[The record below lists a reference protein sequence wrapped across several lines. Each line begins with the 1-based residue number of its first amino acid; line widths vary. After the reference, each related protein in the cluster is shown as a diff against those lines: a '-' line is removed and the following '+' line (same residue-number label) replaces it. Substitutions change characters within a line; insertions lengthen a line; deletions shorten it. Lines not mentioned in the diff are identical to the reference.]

1 MSAVNNDNENDGVL
15 AIFIP
20 GVGALLP
27 DSDRT
32 SESFIPLE
40 ELTKLSK
47 LTQTSME
54 EILKPIIFPY
64 WSL

>member
-1 MSAVNNDNENDGVL
+1 MSAVNNVNENDGAL
-15 AIFIP
+15 AIFIL
-20 GVGALLP
+20 GVGAVLSDT
-27 DSDRT
+27 DSAT
-32 SESFIPLE
+32 ESFIPLE

-54 EILKPIIFPY
+54 EILKPINFPY